1 MFVFRRRVGRES
13 VAARG
18 RACPSIIKPSHTPS
32 LALDLL
38 LSYHPDLS
46 LSPLECPPPARIYV
60 LFGSAQH
67 VFSGGKPCFAWLL
80 IAIDL
85 STNALPS
92 FLTSLKESMASLR
105 SLLVF
110 DASPSSF
117 SPINSLW
124 AGHLQAH
131 PGIAYAILGRPV
143 VGLSWLVHLQDRA
156 AKGSVVLC
164 LGGEPDYQLVE

>member
-1 MFVFRRRVGRES
+1 VFRRRVGRES

-18 RACPSIIKPSHTPS
+18 RTCPSIIKPAHTSS

-38 LSYHPDLS
+38 LSYHPDIS
-46 LSPLECPPPARIYV
+46 LSPHECPPARIYAP
-60 LFGSAQH
+60 FGSAQH
-67 VFSGGKPCFAWLL
+67 VFSVWEPCFAWLL
-80 IAIDL
+80 VAIDH

-92 FLTSLKESMASLR
+92 PLISLKESMASLR

-143 VGLSWLVHLQDRA
+143 VGLSWLAHLQDRA